1 MVVILDAWNQR
12 GWSHCD
18 HLINDEPLKQL
29 VGQAYRCVSAMRRA
43 CERRESPWT
52 QAITVIYRDDKGR
65 RWQLDTSGDFEIPGR
80 DMAPISALDETCT
93 Y

>member
-1 MVVILDAWNQR
+1 MVVLLDAWNQR

-29 VGQAYRCVSAMRRA
+29 VGQCYRSPSVMRRA
-43 CERRESPWT
+43 LERRESRWT
-52 QAITVIYRDDKGR
+52 QAITAIYRDDQGR
-65 RWQLDTSGDFEIPGR
+65 RWQLDTSGYFEIPGR
-80 DMAPISALDETCT
+80 DVAPITELETCT